1 MTARR
6 VALAILSDVHYA
18 GPGEQSRPDY
28 CLNAIAHPARRA
40 LTRFYRHHVWQ
51 RDPFAHNHLLE
62 QFLRRVS
69 RVDWVVANGDYS
81 CDSAFVG
88 VADAA
93 ARESARL
100 CLGKLRAAFPARLA
114 ATLGDHELG
123 KKPLGADRG
132 GMRFESLDRAV
143 RELELQPFWRIRVG
157 RYVLMGVTSSLIAL
171 PVFEPETLVA
181 ERPAWHR
188 ARAEHLHEIADAFAA
203 LGGDERVL
211 LFCHDPTALPF
222 LLELPAVRA
231 RLHAIECTIIGHLHS
246 PVVLWKAR
254 LLAGLPPVR
263 FLGHTVRRLSS
274 ALCRARAWDRFRI
287 LLCPS
292 LSGIQLLKDGGFYTA
307 ALDREARE
315 PVQFE
320 FHRLPWR

>member
-6 VALAILSDVHYA
+6 VGLAILSDIHYA
-18 GPGEQSRPDY
+18 GPGEQDRPGY

-69 RVDWVVANGDYS
+69 PVDWVVANGDYS

-93 ARESARL
+93 ACESARL
-100 CLGKLRAAFPARLA
+100 CLGKLRAAFPARFA
-114 ATLGDHELG
+114 AILGDHELG

-132 GMRFESLDRAV
+132 GMRFESLHCAV
-143 RELELQPFWRIRVG
+143 RELDLQPFWRISVG
-157 RYVLMGVTSSLIAL
+157 RYVLIGVASSLIAL
-171 PVFEPETLVA
+171 PVYEPETLVA
-181 ERPAWHR
+181 ERSAWRR
-188 ARAEHLHEIADAFAA
+188 ARAEHLHEIAGAFAA
-203 LGGDERVL
+203 LTAEERVL

-222 LLELPAVRA
+222 LLELPAVRT
-231 RLHAIECTIIGHLHS
+231 RLRAIERTIIGHLHS

-254 LLAGLPPVR
+254 LLAGLPPVH
-263 FLGHTVRRLSS
+263 FLGHTARRLST
-274 ALCRARAWDRFRI
+274 ALCRARSWDRFRI

-292 LSGIQLLKDGGFYTA
+292 LSGVQLLKDGGFYTA
-307 ALDREARE
+307 ALDPEARE
-315 PVQFE
+315 PVRFE
-320 FHRLPWR
+320 FHPLTWT